1 MVSEVEPLDP
11 SRNLKIRLMVTT
23 FEGKPNGSG
32 KRIGIVVAKFNDFVT
47 RRLLDGCLKKLL
59 KHGVREADITIAWVP
74 GSLEIPLVALRLA
87 KKKNIHA
94 VICLGAVIRGETLH
108 FDLVA
113 KGAVH
118 GIAHVALASGKP
130 VIFGVLATETIEQA
144 NKRSDE
150 KKNNKGRDA
159 AVDALEMIDL
169 MARIK

>member
-1 MVSEVEPLDP
+1 
-11 SRNLKIRLMVTT
+11 MVTT
-23 FEGKPNGSG
+23 FEGKPSG
-32 KRIGIVVAKFNDFVT
+32 RGKKIGIVVAKFNDFVT
-47 RRLLDGCLKKLL
+47 QRLLDGCLKELL
-59 KHGVREADITIAWVP
+59 KHGVREADITVARVP

-87 KKKNIHA
+87 KRKNIQA

-113 KGAVH
+113 RGAAE
-118 GIAHVALASGKP
+118 GIARAALASGKP
-130 VIFGVLATETIEQA
+130 VIFGVLATDTIDQA

-150 KKNNKGRDA
+150 KNDNKGRDA

>member
-1 MVSEVEPLDP
+1 
-11 SRNLKIRLMVTT
+11 MVTT
-23 FEGKPNGSG
+23 FEGKPGGRG
-32 KRIGIVVAKFNDFVT
+32 KKIGIVVAKFNGFVT
-47 RRLLDGCLKKLL
+47 RRLLDGCLKELF
-59 KHGVREADITIAWVP
+59 KHGVRKSDITVARVP

-87 KKKNIHA
+87 KKKNIQA

-113 KGAVH
+113 KGAAN
-118 GIAHVALASGKP
+118 GIAHAALASGKP

-150 KKNNKGRDA
+150 KKDNKGRDA

>member
-1 MVSEVEPLDP
+1 
-11 SRNLKIRLMVTT
+11 MVTT
-23 FEGKPNGSG
+23 FEGKPGG
-32 KRIGIVVAKFNDFVT
+32 RGRKIGIVVANFNGFVT
-47 RRLLDGCLKKLL
+47 RRLLDGCLKELL
-59 KHGVREADITIAWVP
+59 ARGVRETDITVARVP

-113 KGAVH
+113 KGAAQ
-118 GIAHVALASGKP
+118 GIARAAFVSGKP
-130 VIFGVLATETIEQA
+130 VIFGVLATDTVEQA
-144 NKRSDE
+144 NTRSDE
-150 KKNNKGRDA
+150 KKDNKGRDA

>member
-1 MVSEVEPLDP
+1 M
-11 SRNLKIRLMVTT
+11 I
-23 FEGKPNGSG
+23 FEGKPSG
-32 KRIGIVVAKFNDFVT
+32 RGRKIGIVAAKFNDFVT
-47 RRLLDGCLKKLL
+47 QRLLDGCLKELL
-59 KHGVREADITIAWVP
+59 NRGVREADIIIARVP

-94 VICLGAVIRGETLH
+94 VICLGAVIRGETAH

-113 KGAVH
+113 KGAAN
-118 GIAHVALASGKP
+118 GIACAALASGKP
-130 VIFGVLATETIEQA
+130 VIFSVLATDTVEQA

-150 KKNNKGRDA
+150 KKVNKGRDA

>member
-1 MVSEVEPLDP
+1 
-11 SRNLKIRLMVTT
+11 MVTT
-23 FEGKPNGSG
+23 FEGKPGGKG

-47 RRLLDGCLKKLL
+47 RRLLDGCLRELL
-59 KHGVREADITIAWVP
+59 KHGVRGADITVARVP

-94 VICLGAVIRGETLH
+94 VICLGAVIRGETSH

-113 KGAVH
+113 RGAVN
-118 GIAHVALASGKP
+118 GIARAALASGKP
-130 VIFGVLATETIEQA
+130 VIFGVLATDTVEQA

-150 KKNNKGRDA
+150 KKGNKGRDA
-159 AVDALEMIDL
+159 AIDALEMIDL